1 MDHDIQQQILESSEE
16 MTTQRDDFEAAIWRL
31 TPNTY
36 TIPCELNNFAEP
48 DPFEG
53 PGETYHDAYHR
64 VLKELHSIQEFE
76 GIAKSLC

>member
-1 MDHDIQQQILESSEE
+1 MEHDAQQRILETLEE
-16 MTTQRDDFEAAIWRL
+16 MTAQRDNLEAALWRL
-31 TPNTY
+31 MPNTH
-36 TIPCELNNFAEP
+36 TIPCELNNFANP

-64 VLKELHSIQEFE
+64 VLKELHSMQEFE